1 MFHSFDKLYLE
12 DAQTL
17 LANAFDYALT
27 DCKFEPIFLMHCLS
41 MSIVIKEYERGNPS
55 IISGTGAYE
64 FIQKIISPILPDF
77 IFPEATFSKDRSPAY
92 WAGWALAYYQW
103 YSAKSFKDI
112 FERIPLLDI
121 LSMYKIYHEMDIMR
135 FVDDMEARYNSIVL
149 DSKLKTIREARGLSQ
164 NKLAIISG
172 VNKRSIQLYEQRVN
186 DIDKAQAQTLFK
198 LSRAL
203 GCNIEDLLES
213 PEKDQ

>member
-1 MFHSFDKLYLE
+1 MMHAYDKSYLN

-17 LANAFDYALT
+17 LSNAFDYALV
-27 DCKFEPIFLMHCLS
+27 DCKLDQSFFENAISLS
-41 MSIVIKEYERGNPS
+41 RLVNEFAHGNPS
-55 IISGTGAYE
+55 IIAGMGAID
-64 FIQKIISPILPDF
+64 FIKGIISPILPDF
-77 IFPEATFSKDRSPAY
+77 IFPEATFSEDRSPAY